1 MNNPLIYSSWLFI
14 LPPILLENIQP
25 YLITSLLLSNTLF
38 SCLFWYDSL
47 PNTLYHLIDGVL
59 GKLSMVVT
67 AMYMLFFKSNSTK
80 IEKFIFLLC
89 FFNSLVLFYFSDY
102 YSSMAWLSNYHIIC
116 HLLFH
121 ICISMGIC
129 VVYV

>member
-1 MNNPLIYSSWLFI
+1 MNNPLVFSSWLFV

-25 YLITSLLLSNTLF
+25 YLITLLLVLNTLF
-38 SCLFWYDSL
+38 SCLFWYDSV
-47 PNTLYHLIDGVL
+47 PNTVYHIIDGVL
-59 GKLSMVVT
+59 GKLSMTVT
-67 AMYMLFFKSNSTK
+67 VMYMLCFKSNCTK
-80 IEKFIFLLC
+80 IEKCMFLLC

-102 YSSMAWLSNYHIIC
+102 YSSMAWLSNYHIMY

-121 ICISMGIC
+121 ISICMGIC